1 MRWFSEDKVY
11 KSILKYEYKCRLE
24 CNKLWMQMSDEL
36 FQRRSRYKKGHGK
49 LATHFY
55 DKNRGRPVETC
66 TLSFYVEVTSR
77 QTRLICFVLF
87 FFIYVLFM
95 PLKDGCSSFP
105 FTPQAVAELYEWAF
119 LVIICTIIMRLYK
132 V

>member
-87 FFIYVLFM
+87 FFYICIIYAIKRWMFIVSFH
-95 PLKDGCSSFP
+95 PSSSSRIVWMSF
-105 FTPQAVAELYEWAF
+105 FSNYMYHYNEA
-119 LVIICTIIMRLYK
+119 I
-132 V
+132 